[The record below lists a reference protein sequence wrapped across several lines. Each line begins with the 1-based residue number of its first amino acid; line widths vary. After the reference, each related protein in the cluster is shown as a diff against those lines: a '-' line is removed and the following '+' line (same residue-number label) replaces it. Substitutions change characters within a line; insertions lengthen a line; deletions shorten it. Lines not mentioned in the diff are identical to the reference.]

1 MASKVNKHKPF
12 PTKKG
17 GKVGPGQNKQKKATK
32 KGMHSKSVATNC

>member
-17 GKVGPGQNKQKKATK
+17 GHKGPMQNKQKKAK
-32 KGMHSKSVATNC
+32 KYGMHSKSMATNC